1 MAPIQVTHFTDPG
14 CPWAYSASPALATL
28 HWRYGDQLQW
38 RMVMIGLVESA
49 QQYLD
54 RGYTP
59 ERMADNA
66 RFERYGMPL
75 GAPVKDRIAATSR
88 ACRAIVATRL
98 TAPDRET
105 AVFRAIQF
113 GQFTTALV
121 IDDDENLMTAL
132 AGVQGV
138 DAAAIVGTI
147 DSPEVVEAYERD
159 RAEARTAAGSP
170 TEAQGKAAQTDG
182 PVRYTAPSLIF
193 TAEDGR
199 TIEAGGFQPVEAYD
213 VCLANLD
220 PTLDR
225 RAPATGEDLDAVFAV
240 FPDGL
245 TTAEVAA
252 VMTGGNDA
260 PDVSATE
267 SSLAAAGIEARPVSD
282 DAIWGAL
289 KRAAA

>member
-49 QQYLD
+49 RQYLD

-59 ERMADNA
+59 ERMAELE

-75 GAPVKDRIAATSR
+75 GAPVKRRVAATSR
-88 ACRAIVATRL
+88 ACRAIVAARL
-98 TAPDRET
+98 REPAREQ
-105 AVFRAIQF
+105 AVFRALQLA
-113 GQFTTALV
+113 QFTTALV
-121 IDDDENLMTAL
+121 IDDDADLFTAL
-132 AGVQGV
+132 RVVPGV
-138 DAAAIVGTI
+138 DAEAIVAAI
-147 DSPEVVEAYERD
+147 DSPKVVEAYERD
-159 RAEARTAAGSP
+159 RAEARTAEGSP

-193 TAEDGR
+193 TTGDAR
-199 TIEAGGFQPVEAYD
+199 SIEAGGFQPVEAYD
-213 VCLANLD
+213 VCLANLA
-220 PTLDR
+220 PALER
-225 RAPATGEDLDAVFAV
+225 RAPATEDDLTDVFKA

-245 TTAEVAA
+245 TTAELAA

-260 PDVSATE
+260 PDLERAGRV
-267 SSLAAAGIEARPVSD
+267 LAER
-282 DAIWGAL
+282 
-289 KRAAA
+289 

>member
-14 CPWAYSASPALATL
+14 CPWAYSAAPALATL
-28 HWRYGDQLQW
+28 QWRYGDQLQW

-59 ERMADNA
+59 ERMADHA

-75 GAPVKDRIAATSR
+75 GAPVKRRVAATSR
-88 ACRAIVATRL
+88 ACRAIVASRL
-98 TAPDRET
+98 SEPACET

-113 GQFTTALV
+113 AQFTTGLV
-121 IDDDENLMTAL
+121 IDDDEDLATAL
-132 AGVQGV
+132 ADVPGI
-138 DAAAIVGTI
+138 DAAAIVGAI
-147 DSPEVVEAYERD
+147 DSPEVIEAYERD

-170 TEAQGKAAQTDG
+170 TAAQGKAAQTDG

-193 TAEDGR
+193 TTEDGR
-199 TIEAGGFQPVEAYD
+199 TLEAGGFQPVEAYD

-220 PTLDR
+220 PTLAR
-225 RAPATGEDLDAVFAV
+225 RAPATEGELPAMFDL

-252 VMTGGNDA
+252 LMTGGNDA
-260 PDVSATE
+260 PDVPAARSALI
-267 SSLAAAGIEARPVSD
+267 SSGVIGKPVSD

-289 KRAAA
+289 ARATA

>member
-1 MAPIQVTHFTDPG
+1 MAPIEVTHFTDPG

-28 HWRYGDQLQW
+28 RWRYGDQLSW
-38 RMVMIGLVESA
+38 RMVMIGLTENG
-49 QQYLD
+49 QQYVD

-59 ERMADNA
+59 ERMAENS

-75 GAPVKDRIAATSR
+75 GAGVKRRVAGTAR
-88 ACRAIVATRL
+88 ACRAIVAARL
-98 TAPDRET
+98 TAPEREN
-105 AVFRAIQF
+105 AVFRALQF
-113 GQFTTALV
+113 AQFTTTLV
-121 IDDDENLMTAL
+121 IDDDEDLATAL
-132 AGVQGV
+132 RDVPGT
-138 DAAAIVGTI
+138 DAAAIVGAI
-147 DSPEVVEAYERD
+147 DAAEVVEAYGRD

-193 TAEDGR
+193 TTDGGR
-199 TIEAGGFQPVEAYD
+199 TLEAGGFQPVEAYD

-220 PTLDR
+220 ATLTR
-225 RAPATGEDLDAVFAV
+225 RAPATEGELPAVFDL

-260 PDVSATE
+260 PDVPAARSALI
-267 SSLAAAGIEARPVSD
+267 SSGVTGNLVSD
-282 DAIWGAL
+282 EAVWGAL
-289 KRAAA
+289 ARATA

>member
-1 MAPIQVTHFTDPG
+1 MAAIKVTHFTDPG

-28 HWRYGDQLQW
+28 HWRYGDQLEW
-38 RMVMIGLVESA
+38 RLVMIGLVESA

-59 ERMADNA
+59 ERMADLA

-75 GAPVKDRIAATSR
+75 GAPVKRRIAATSR
-88 ACRAIVATRL
+88 ACRAIIATRL
-98 TAPDRET
+98 SEPARET

-113 GQFTTALV
+113 AQFTTALV
-121 IDDDENLMTAL
+121 IDDDEDLGTAL
-132 AGVQGV
+132 ADVPGI
-138 DAAAIVGTI
+138 DAAAIVGAI

-193 TAEDGR
+193 TAGDGHSL
-199 TIEAGGFQPVEAYD
+199 EAGGFQPVEAYD

-220 PTLDR
+220 PGLAR
-225 RAPATGEDLDAVFAV
+225 RAPASPEDLSAVLAL

-245 TTAEVAA
+245 ATAEVAA

-260 PDVSATE
+260 PDVESARAGLE
-267 SSLAAAGIEARPVSD
+267 ASSLPRMALSD
-282 DAIWGAL
+282 DALWGAPVTPV
-289 KRAAA
+289 A